1 MMSDILVP
9 IIFLMILT
17 FVFWMGWAIGKNQ
30 SIRAQPLPSISGL
43 FLKRRPCTPQ
53 TIGLKDCS
61 IMIAYTVGKEY
72 VRDETRSYVYI

>member
-30 SIRAQPLPSISGL
+30 YHHNKIKKETPKSLEELENELEGALEIEDYETAIKINKIIHKIH
-43 FLKRRPCTPQ
+43 LKNNKKST
-53 TIGLKDCS
+53 
-61 IMIAYTVGKEY
+61 
-72 VRDETRSYVYI
+72 